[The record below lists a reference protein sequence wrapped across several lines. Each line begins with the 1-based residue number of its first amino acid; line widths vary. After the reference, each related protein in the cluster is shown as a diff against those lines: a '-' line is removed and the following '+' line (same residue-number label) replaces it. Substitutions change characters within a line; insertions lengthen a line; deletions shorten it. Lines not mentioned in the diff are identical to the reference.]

1 MNYKFYT
8 TWSFDKDTK
17 KLAKKYKSLKKD
29 ITQLIEELKATPQLG
44 IELGGGLRKVRMRIS
59 DKHKGK
65 SGGAHIITFT
75 LIVAMDETRLHLV
88 CIYDKSERENMTL
101 DEIREVLIESG
112 LAE

>member
-1 MNYKFYT
+1 MNYEIVAIPFFKRAI
-8 TWSFDKDTK
+8 K
-17 KLAKKYKSLKKD
+17 KLAKHYHSLPKD
-29 ITQLIEELKATPQLG
+29 YEKLLSELKANSQLG

-65 SGGAHIITFT
+65 SGGARIITFT

>member
-17 KLAKKYKSLKKD
+17 KLAK
-29 ITQLIEELKATPQLG
+29 
-44 IELGGGLRKVRMRIS
+44 
-59 DKHKGK
+59 
-65 SGGAHIITFT
+65 
-75 LIVAMDETRLHLV
+75 V

>member
-29 ITQLIEELKATPQLG
+29 ITQLIEELKANPQLG

-59 DKHKGK
+59 DKH
-65 SGGAHIITFT
+65 
-75 LIVAMDETRLHLV
+75 
-88 CIYDKSERENMTL
+88 
-101 DEIREVLIESG
+101 
-112 LAE
+112 